1 MITDLHSQLE
11 AEKQYSEL
19 AKVSERWTT
28 HVDGFHLVVV
38 LSPQVEISELT
49 ARLQA
54 MHQQVR
60 VCRILTPTVEKLV

>member
-11 AEKQYSEL
+11 AEKQHSEL
-19 AKVSERWTT
+19 AKVRERWPT
-28 HVDGFHLVVV
+28 HVDGFPIVVIF
-38 LSPQVEISELT
+38 SPQVEISELT

-60 VCRILTPTVEKLV
+60 VCRISTPTVEKLV

>member
-11 AEKQYSEL
+11 AEKQHSEL
-19 AKVSERWTT
+19 AKVRERWPAN
-28 HVDGFHLVVV
+28 VDGFPLVVV

-54 MHQQVR
+54 MHQQVCVR
-60 VCRILTPTVEKLV
+60 RISTPTVEKLV